1 MENKRICLD
10 TDVLID
16 AFKTDVR
23 KFSGYYTT
31 CINLYE
37 FLRGVAFIG
46 KDVEKFKNWIEVNLN
61 IVCLDNSSLK
71 VASIIYSDLR
81 KRGELIEDPDLL
93 IASICIANDL
103 SLMTGNKKHFERLKR
118 YGLKLI

>member
-23 KFSGYYTT
+23 KFGGYYTT

-37 FLRGVAFIG
+37 FLRGIAFVG
-46 KDVEKFKNWIEVNLN
+46 KESVE
-61 IVCLDNSSLK
+61 IVSSLGYK
-71 VASIIYSDLR
+71 FI
-81 KRGELIEDPDLL
+81 KR
-93 IASICIANDL
+93 
-103 SLMTGNKKHFERLKR
+103 
-118 YGLKLI
+118 

>member
-1 MENKRICLD
+1 
-10 TDVLID
+10 
-16 AFKTDVR
+16 
-23 KFSGYYTT
+23 
-31 CINLYE
+31 
-37 FLRGVAFIG
+37 
-46 KDVEKFKNWIEVNLN
+46 VEKFKNWIEVNLN

-71 VASIIYSDLR
+71 VASTIYSDLR
-81 KRGELIEDPDLL
+81 KRGELIKDPNLL